1 MNLLKILVVVDV
13 SCEVDINPA
22 VPRPRSVD
30 AADELEIYPA
40 VPSPLTVDVSCW
52 LEI

>member
-1 MNLLKILVVVDV
+1 MNLLNILVVVDA
-13 SCEVDINPA
+13 SCEDDTNPA

-30 AADELEIYPA
+30 VMDGLEIYPA